1 MVLIDTNI
9 LLRFIL
15 QDHAELSKK
24 ANQIIADNRVTCL
37 NSVVY
42 EAIHVLQNV
51 YGIDRLIVA
60 NEIQSLF
67 IDDIIESDDKALS
80 IKALKVFKETK
91 MDFMDCLLIAYDI
104 LYQHQIFSFDKKVNN
119 YLKRHHQN

>member
-15 QDHAELSKK
+15 QDHAELSKR

-37 NSVVY
+37 NAVVY

-80 IKALKVFKETK
+80 IKALNVFKETK

-119 YLKRHHQN
+119 YLKRHYQN

>member
-60 NEIQSLF
+60 NEIQLLF
-67 IDDIIESDDKALS
+67 IDDII
-80 IKALKVFKETK
+80 
-91 MDFMDCLLIAYDI
+91 
-104 LYQHQIFSFDKKVNN
+104 
-119 YLKRHHQN
+119 